1 MKKNLLICML
11 LGVLAHLL
19 QSCNDDIGS
28 LYLSGGTGFHAYIR
42 FVVDSTGEDRTISF
56 RDSLAAKYGTGIE
69 EWGYTSNHEIPSS
82 DLKVRY
88 VKSYEGKEVRDY
100 ELNFD
105 HCHLIGAKGFDD
117 AEAVPDD
124 NPDSDLYKNLTRLR
138 DGYYLRISWSDDLT
152 EQDWREDRRTWEYDD
167 VQTCYITSP
176 LIFKDNE
183 EHSFSYYIH
192 VNGRDVD
199 FLRFEID
206 GKAIPFDDEDF
217 IPAKSPQKDGSV
229 KITPGCSWVTWHL
242 PM

>member
-88 VKSYEGKEVRDY
+88 VKSYEGKEVRDIAIRFNKKY
-100 ELNFD
+100 GDTFKIPEP
-105 HCHLIGAKGFDD
+105 LIRAEGTKIMDLQDPSKKMSKSSENQKG
-117 AEAVPDD
+117 VI
-124 NPDSDLYKNLTRLR
+124 RL
-138 DGYYLRISWSDDLT
+138 L
-152 EQDWREDRRTWEYDD
+152 DD
-167 VQTCYITSP
+167 VSQI
-176 LIFKDNE
+176 
-183 EHSFSYYIH
+183 
-192 VNGRDVD
+192 
-199 FLRFEID
+199 
-206 GKAIPFDDEDF
+206 
-217 IPAKSPQKDGSV
+217 
-229 KITPGCSWVTWHL
+229 
-242 PM
+242 